1 MIRFPTRVRKNEIS
15 LLDLFIVNGKK
26 FVYDIQELPP
36 LGRSDHVVITAKTQL
51 QTPLK
56 ATRTVLKRNFWTANY
71 EEINKF
77 LSEQNSDV
85 QPGRTTYDI
94 WLKKLILQLIPS
106 SPISR
111 KKTTRKSHG

>member
-1 MIRFPTRVRKNEIS
+1 MKS
-15 LLDLFIVNGKK
+15 LLDLLFIVNDKK

-77 LSEQNSDV
+77 LSEQNFDV
-85 QPGRTTYDI
+85 QAGRTTHDI
-94 WLKKLILQLIPS
+94 LVEKIDSAVNTFIPYKPKKS
-106 SPISR
+106 
-111 KKTTRKSHG
+111 TRKSHG